1 MSRSSVGPRLR
12 TAAVIVML
20 LTGAASACTR
30 CVGEGNPSQ
39 RDGGPPPKSTLLAG
53 NDGEQVLA
61 TVGTARITLA
71 DYAAALSRM
80 DRYERLR
87 YQSTER
93 RVQLLEEMV
102 DLELLAGEALRLGLD
117 RDPEVAMRL
126 DQALRDELL
135 QDLKQTLPSPQ
146 AIPEAEVRAYYEAH
160 RTEFEEPERRRIGA
174 IVVADTAL
182 AERLAEQAARASAA
196 EFGELVRR
204 HSHFR
209 APPDENTPIELEGDL
224 GIVSLEK
231 AHRGAKSAIPE
242 PVIRAVFALEKI
254 GDVAPRPVAAEGRN
268 YVVRLTGRTERRQR
282 TLAEADRAIR
292 LRLVDQKLREAE
304 ARLIAEAK
312 KSTRVVID
320 EGALQRAPLPAPK
333 PSESLRE
340 ALAP

>member
-1 MSRSSVGPRLR
+1 MSRSSVGTRLR
-12 TAAVIVML
+12 TAAVIVAF
-20 LTGAASACTR
+20 LTSATGGCTR
-30 CVGEGNPSQ
+30 CVGEGTPSQ
-39 RDGGPPPKSTLLAG
+39 KDAGAPPKSSLLAG
-53 NDGEQVLA
+53 DDGEQILA

-87 YQSTER
+87 YQSTDR

-135 QDLKQTLPSPQ
+135 EDLKQSLPSPQ
-146 AIPEAEVRAYYEAH
+146 TLPEVEVRAYYEAH
-160 RTEFEEPERRRIGA
+160 RAEFEEPERRRIGA
-174 IVVADTAL
+174 IVVADAAL
-182 AERLAEQAARASAA
+182 AERLAEQAARATAA

-204 HSHFR
+204 HSLFR

-231 AHRGAKSAIPE
+231 TKPAADSTIPE

-254 GDVAPRPVAAEGRN
+254 GDVAPQPVAADGRN

-292 LRLVDQKLREAE
+292 LRLADQKLREAE

-312 KSTRVVID
+312 QTTRVVID
-320 EGALQRAPLPAPK
+320 ERALERTPLPAPK

>member
-1 MSRSSVGPRLR
+1 MPRSSVGRRIR
-12 TAAVIVML
+12 TAAVIVALGM
-20 LTGAASACTR
+20 SACTR
-30 CVGEGNPSQ
+30 CGKERPAEKSDAGS
-39 RDGGPPPKSTLLAG
+39 PPKSALLQK
-53 NDGEQVLA
+53 NDGDQILA
-61 TVGTARITLA
+61 TIGTARITLA

-87 YQSTER
+87 YQSTDR
-93 RVQLLEEMV
+93 RAQLLEEMV

-135 QDLKQTLPSPQ
+135 RDLRDRLTPPQ

-160 RTEFEEPERRRIGA
+160 RAEFEEPERRRVGA
-174 IVVADTAL
+174 IVVGDAAL
-182 AERLAEQAARASAA
+182 AQRLAQQAARGSAA

-204 HSHFR
+204 HSQLR
-209 APPDENTPIELEGDL
+209 APRDENTPIELEGDL
-224 GIVSLEK
+224 GIVSLEGGR
-231 AHRGAKSAIPE
+231 AGSPSPIPE

-254 GDVAPRPVAAEGRN
+254 GDVASLPVAAEGRF
-268 YVVRLTGRTERRQR
+268 YVVRLIGRTERRLR

-304 ARLIAEAK
+304 AQLIAEARK
-312 KSTRVVID
+312 TTRIVID
-320 EGALQRAPLPAPK
+320 EAALERTPLPAPK

-340 ALAP
+340 ALAR